1 VLFFKPG
8 HLSPRRRGVTLT
20 TSIRRLNPAIRRG
33 VADVRVRAAVRLAGI
48 TICLAAFSLAGM
60 GIALRAFSTA
70 SYQVGPARMSIS
82 TSFADHGSVDV
93 YVPIVDW
100 GVRAEPYT
108 APIRMSATLVSV
120 DRRAALR
127 TLQTPDDAR
136 AHLTAVEDQAPTA
149 VREALRRAALLVLIG
164 GLAGGLVGGLALNAV
179 VHRRRILVLGL
190 AAGLTAAA
198 CTIAVCALTLRSPDY
213 GVFRQPTFYAH
224 GGDLPRL
231 LELSQRL
238 TSAGSSYQ
246 SSYQQAL
253 SGLDTLVAGAAGDR
267 TPVAER
273 SFMVA
278 SDIHANWLT
287 LPAFARYADHRP
299 VFLVGDFVLEGTPIE
314 ASIAQRAARLGHPTV
329 VVSGNHDS
337 PVVMR
342 RLAQAGAI
350 VLTHGGRMSGD
361 GSVSGPAVIRVDGLM
376 VAGYEDPLAAQAG
389 SFGHRLDLTPA
400 ELSQE
405 TARVETWFDALPV
418 RPDVVLVHD
427 FRVAA
432 ALRVHI
438 ADEGGSVIVLT
449 GHDHR
454 QHVDRSGDVVEVDGG
469 TLGAGGVFAV
479 GHAPAGFAQV
489 HLTADGWP
497 AAVDLISADPISGD
511 ATARRIALDPP
522 AGGSAG

>member
-1 VLFFKPG
+1 MTFATAMG
-8 HLSPRRRGVTLT
+8 
-20 TSIRRLNPAIRRG
+20 RLRPAIRRG
-33 VADVRVRAAVRLAGI
+33 VADARTRAAARLAAITLCLGAFAFAGI
-48 TICLAAFSLAGM
+48 VVS
-60 GIALRAFSTA
+60 LRAFSTA
-70 SYQVGPARMSIS
+70 SYHVGPALMSIS
-82 TSFADHGSVDV
+82 TSFADRGTADI

-100 GVRAEPYT
+100 GVRAQPYK
-108 APIRMSATLVSV
+108 APIRMSATVVSV
-120 DRRAALR
+120 DRQAALR
-127 TLQTPDDAR
+127 TLQTPDGTRAR
-136 AHLTAVEDQAPTA
+136 LGAVEAQAPTA
-149 VREALRRAALLVLIG
+149 VHGALQRAALLVLLGGAAGGLIG
-164 GLAGGLVGGLALNAV
+164 GLVLHAV
-179 VHRRRILVLGL
+179 VHRRRMLLLGL
-190 AAGLTAAA
+190 AAGVTAATWTVA
-198 CTIAVCALTLRSPDY
+198 GCALTLRSPDY
-213 GVFRQPTFYAH
+213 AAFRQPTFYAH

-231 LELSQRL
+231 LELSDRL
-238 TSAGSSYQ
+238 TSAGASYK

-253 SGLDTLVAGAAGDR
+253 TGLDTLVTAAAGDH
-267 TPVAER
+267 TPVVDR

-299 VFLVGDFVLEGTPIE
+299 VFLVGDFALEGTPIE
-314 ASIAQRAARLGHPTV
+314 ATIAQRAAELGHPTV
-329 VVSGNHDS
+329 AVSGNHDS

-350 VLTHGGRMSGD
+350 VLTHAGRLAGD
-361 GSVSGPAVIRVDGLM
+361 GRIEGPPVISIDGFM

-400 ELSQE
+400 ELAAE
-405 TARVETWFDALPV
+405 RTRVETWFDGLAV
-418 RPDVVLVHD
+418 RPDIVLVHD

-432 ALRVHI
+432 ALRVHV
-438 ADEGGSVIVLT
+438 ASEGGPALIVLT

-511 ATARRIALDPP
+511 ASARRIAIDQASSP
-522 AGGSAG
+522 

>member
-1 VLFFKPG
+1 
-8 HLSPRRRGVTLT
+8 VTFATAMGTLRP
-20 TSIRRLNPAIRRG
+20 SIRRAA
-33 VADVRVRAAVRLAGI
+33 ADARTRAAVRLAALTLFLGVFAFAGI
-48 TICLAAFSLAGM
+48 VVS
-60 GIALRAFSTA
+60 LRAFSTA
-70 SYQVGPARMSIS
+70 SYRIGPALLSVS
-82 TSFADHGSVDV
+82 TSFAGHGSADV

-108 APIRMSATLVSV
+108 APIRISATLVSV

-127 TLQTPDDAR
+127 TLQTPDDTRAR
-136 AHLTAVEDQAPTA
+136 LSAVEAQAPGA
-149 VREALRRAALLVLIG
+149 VRDALERAALLVLLG
-164 GLAGGLVGGLALNAV
+164 GAGGGLVGGLVLHAV
-179 VHRRRILVLGL
+179 VHRRRMLVLGL
-190 AAGLTAAA
+190 AAGLTGAAW
-198 CTIAVCALTLRSPDY
+198 TVGGCALTLRSPDY
-213 GVFRQPTFYAH
+213 GAFRQPTFYAH

-231 LELSQRL
+231 LELSDRL
-238 TSAGSSYQ
+238 TSAGSSYR

-253 SGLDTLVAGAAGDR
+253 SGLDTLVAAAAGDR
-267 TPVAER
+267 TPVVER

-287 LPAFARYADHRP
+287 LPAFAKYADHRP
-299 VFLVGDFVLEGTPIE
+299 VFLVGDFVLEGTPLE

-350 VLTHGGRMSGD
+350 VLTHAGRMAGD
-361 GSVSGPAVIRVDGLM
+361 GSVSGPAVVSVDGLT

-389 SFGHRLDLTPA
+389 NFGHRLDLTPA
-400 ELSQE
+400 ELSDE
-405 TARVETWFDALPV
+405 AVRVEAWFDALSV
-418 RPDVVLVHD
+418 RPDIVLVHD

-432 ALRVHI
+432 ALRVHV
-438 ADEGGSVIVLT
+438 AAEGGSVIVLT

-479 GHAPAGFAQV
+479 GDAQAGFAQV
-489 HLTADGWP
+489 HLTAEGWP

-511 ATARRIALDPP
+511 ATARRIALDPA
-522 AGGSAG
+522 AG

>member
-1 VLFFKPG
+1 MTV
-8 HLSPRRRGVTLT
+8 T
-20 TSIRRLNPAIRRG
+20 TSIRRLSPAIRREI
-33 VADVRVRAAVRLAGI
+33 ARPHVRAAARLAGI
-48 TICLAAFSLAGM
+48 TLCLAVFSLAGM

-70 SYQVGPARMSIS
+70 SYQVGPARVSIS
-82 TSFADHGSVDV
+82 TSFADHGSVDL

-120 DRRAALR
+120 DRRVALR

-136 AHLTAVEDQAPTA
+136 SHLTAVEDQAPVA
-149 VREALRRAALLVLIG
+149 VRKALRRAALLVVLG
-164 GLAGGLVGGLALNAV
+164 GLAGGLVGGLVLHAV
-179 VHRRRILVLGL
+179 VHRRRVLLLGV
-190 AAGLTAAA
+190 AAGLTTAA
-198 CTIAVCALTLRSPDY
+198 CTIGVCALTLRSPDY

-238 TSAGSSYQ
+238 TSAGDSYQ

-253 SGLDTLVAGAAGDR
+253 AGLDTLVAGAAGDR

-314 ASIAQRAARLGHPTV
+314 ASIAQRAARVGHPTV
-329 VVSGNHDS
+329 AVSGNHDS

-350 VLTHGGRMSGD
+350 VLTHAGRMSGD
-361 GSVSGPAVIRVDGLM
+361 GTVTGPPVIKIDGLM

-400 ELSQE
+400 ELSDE
-405 TARVETWFDALPV
+405 TTRVETWFDTLPV

-432 ALRVHI
+432 ALRVHV
-438 ADEGGSVIVLT
+438 ADEGGSVIILT

-522 AGGSAG
+522 GATGSAP

>member
-1 VLFFKPG
+1 
-8 HLSPRRRGVTLT
+8 VTLT
-20 TSIRRLNPAIRRG
+20 ASIRRLHPAIQRG
-33 VADVRVRAAVRLAGI
+33 VADVRVRAAVRLGAI
-48 TICLAAFSLAGM
+48 TLCVAAFALAGM
-60 GIALRAFSTA
+60 GIALRAFSA
-70 SYQVGPARMSIS
+70 STYQVGPARMSIS
-82 TSFADHGSVDV
+82 ASFATHGSVDV

-127 TLQTPDDAR
+127 TLETPDDAR
-136 AHLTAVEDQAPTA
+136 ARLNAVEAGAPAA
-149 VREALRRAALLVLIG
+149 VREALRRAAFLILLG
-164 GLAGGLVGGLALNAV
+164 GIVGGLVGGLVLHAIGS
-179 VHRRRILVLGL
+179 RRRVLALGA

-198 CTIAVCALTLRSPDY
+198 CTIGVCALTLRSPDY

-231 LELSQRL
+231 LELSDRL
-238 TSAGSSYQ
+238 TSAGDSYQ

-253 SGLDTLVAGAAGDR
+253 SGLDTLVAAAAGDR
-267 TPVAER
+267 TPTVRR

-278 SDIHANWLT
+278 SDIHGNWLT

-299 VFLVGDFVLEGTPIE
+299 VFLVGDFTLQGTPIE
-314 ASIAQRAARLGHPTV
+314 ASLARRAARIGHPTV

-350 VLTHGGRMSGD
+350 VLTHAGRMAGD
-361 GSVSGPAVIRVDGLM
+361 GSVSGPAVISVDGLT

-389 SFGHRLDLTPA
+389 SFGHRLDLTQA
-400 ELSQE
+400 ELDAEIS
-405 TARVETWFDALPV
+405 RVETWFDLLPE
-418 RPDVVLVHD
+418 RPDLVLVHD

-432 ALRVHI
+432 ALRVH
-438 ADEGGSVIVLT
+438 AATEGGSVIVLT

-479 GHAPAGFAQV
+479 GHAAAGFAQV

-497 AAVDLISADPISGD
+497 AAVDLISADPITGD
-511 ATARRIALDPP
+511 ATARRVALDPP
-522 AGGSAG
+522 ATGG

>member
-1 VLFFKPG
+1 MATG
-8 HLSPRRRGVTLT
+8 
-20 TSIRRLNPAIRRG
+20 IRRLHPAIRREI
-33 VADVRVRAAVRLAGI
+33 ARPNVRAAARLAAI
-48 TICLAAFSLAGM
+48 TLCLGAFSLAGM

-70 SYQVGPARMSIS
+70 SYRIGPAQMSIS

-108 APIRMSATLVSV
+108 APIRMTATLVSV

-127 TLQTPDDAR
+127 TLETPDDAGAR
-136 AHLTAVEDQAPTA
+136 LDAVEAQTPTA
-149 VREALRRAALLVLIG
+149 VRAVLRRAALLVLLG
-164 GLAGGLVGGLALNAV
+164 GIAGGLVGGLVLHAIAG
-179 VHRRRILVLGL
+179 RRRLLLLGA
-190 AAGLTAAA
+190 AAGLVAAGSA
-198 CTIAVCALTLRSPDY
+198 VTVCALTLRSPDY

-231 LELSQRL
+231 LELSDRL
-238 TSAGSSYQ
+238 TSAGSSYR

-253 SGLDTLVAGAAGDR
+253 SGLDTLVAAAAGDR
-267 TPVAER
+267 TPVVQR

-299 VFLVGDFVLEGTPIE
+299 VFLVGDFALEGTPIE
-314 ASIAQRAARLGHPTV
+314 ASIARRAARLGHPTV

-350 VLTHGGRMSGD
+350 VLTHAGVMSGD
-361 GSVSGPAVIRVDGLM
+361 GSVTGSPVIPVDGLL

-389 SFGHRLDLTPA
+389 NFGHRLDLTQE
-400 ELSQE
+400 ELDGDIA
-405 TARVETWFDALPV
+405 TVDAWFDSLSV
-418 RPDVVLVHD
+418 RPDIVLVHD

-438 ADEGGSVIVLT
+438 AAEGGARVIVLT

-479 GHAPAGFAQV
+479 GHAHAGFAEV

-511 ATARRIALDPP
+511 ASARRIALDPP
-522 AGGSAG
+522 GAPS

>member
-1 VLFFKPG
+1 MTVATAMG
-8 HLSPRRRGVTLT
+8 
-20 TSIRRLNPAIRRG
+20 RLRPAIRRG
-33 VADVRVRAAVRLAGI
+33 VAHARVRAAARLAAITLCLGAFAFAGI
-48 TICLAAFSLAGM
+48 LVSLK
-60 GIALRAFSTA
+60 AFSTA
-70 SYQVGPARMSIS
+70 SYHVGPALMSIS
-82 TSFADHGSVDV
+82 TSFAGRGTADV

-100 GVRAEPYT
+100 GVRAAPYK
-108 APIRMSATLVSV
+108 APIRMSATVVSV
-120 DRRAALR
+120 DRQAALR

-136 AHLTAVEDQAPTA
+136 ARLGAVEAQAPAA
-149 VREALRRAALLVLIG
+149 VRSALERAALLVVLGGAMGGLIG
-164 GLAGGLVGGLALNAV
+164 GLVLHAV
-179 VHRRRILVLGL
+179 VHRRRMLLLGL
-190 AAGLTAAA
+190 AAGVTAAA
-198 CTIAVCALTLRSPDY
+198 WTVGGCALTLRSPDY
-213 GVFRQPTFYAH
+213 AAFRQPTFYAH

-231 LELSQRL
+231 LELSDRL
-238 TSAGSSYQ
+238 TSAGASYK

-253 SGLDTLVAGAAGDR
+253 TGLDTLVAAAAGDH
-267 TPVAER
+267 TAVVER

-299 VFLVGDFVLEGTPIE
+299 VFVVGDFALAGTPIE
-314 ASIAQRAARLGHPTV
+314 ATIAQRAAALGHPTV
-329 VVSGNHDS
+329 AVSGNHDS

-350 VLTHGGRMSGD
+350 VLTHSGRLQAD
-361 GSVSGPAVIRVDGLM
+361 GSIQGPAVTSIDGLL

-400 ELSQE
+400 ELTSE
-405 TARVETWFDALPV
+405 SAKVEAWFDGLTV
-418 RPDVVLVHD
+418 RPDIVLVHD

-432 ALRVHI
+432 ALRLH
-438 ADEGGSVIVLT
+438 AASEGGPPLMILT

-454 QHVDRSGDVVEVDGG
+454 QHVDRTGDVVEVDGG

-511 ATARRIALDPP
+511 ASARRIAIDETN
-522 AGGSAG
+522 

>member
-1 VLFFKPG
+1 M
-8 HLSPRRRGVTLT
+8 TLT
-20 TSIRRLNPAIRRG
+20 TSLRRLHPLVQRG
-33 VADVRVRAAVRLAGI
+33 IADARVRAAARLAA
-48 TICLAAFSLAGM
+48 TTLCLAAFSLAGM

-70 SYQVGPARMSIS
+70 SYQVGPAQMSIS

-120 DRRAALR
+120 NRTAALR

-136 AHLTAVEDQAPTA
+136 ARLTAVEDGAPAA
-149 VREALRRAALLVLIG
+149 VRDALRRAALLVLLG
-164 GLAGGLVGGLALNAV
+164 GVAGGLVGGLVLHAV
-179 VHRRRILVLGL
+179 KPRRRVLLLGA

-198 CTIAVCALTLRSPDY
+198 CTIGVCALTLRSPDY

-231 LELSQRL
+231 LELSDRL
-238 TSAGSSYQ
+238 TSAGDSYQ

-253 SGLDTLVAGAAGDR
+253 SGLDTLVAAAAGDR
-267 TPVAER
+267 TPAVQR

-299 VFLVGDFVLEGTPIE
+299 VFLVGDFALQGTPIE
-314 ASIAQRAARLGHPTV
+314 ASIARRAAHLGQPTV

-350 VLTHGGRMSGD
+350 VLTHAGRMAGD
-361 GSVSGPAVIRVDGLM
+361 GTVTGPTVVPVDGLM
-376 VAGYEDPLAAQAG
+376 VAGYEDPLAEQAG
-389 SFGHRLDLTPA
+389 NFGHRLDLTPD
-400 ELSQE
+400 ELISE
-405 TARVETWFDALPV
+405 IATVETWFDSMLV
-418 RPDVVLVHD
+418 KPDIVLVHD

-438 ADEGGSVIVLT
+438 ATEGGSVIILT

-469 TLGAGGVFAV
+469 TLGAGGVFSV
-479 GHAPAGFAQV
+479 GHASAGFAQV

-497 AAVDLISADPISGD
+497 AAVDLISADPITGD
-511 ATARRIALDPP
+511 ATARRVALDPP
-522 AGGSAG
+522 A

>member
-1 VLFFKPG
+1 
-8 HLSPRRRGVTLT
+8 VTIA
-20 TSIRRLNPAIRRG
+20 TSIRRLEPAIRREI
-33 VADVRVRAAVRLAGI
+33 ARPRVRTAARLAAVTL
-48 TICLAAFSLAGM
+48 CLAFFSLAGM

-100 GVRAEPYT
+100 GVRAEPYS

-120 DRRAALR
+120 DRRTALR
-127 TLQTPDDAR
+127 TLQTPYDAR
-136 AHLTAVEDQAPTA
+136 SHLTAVEDQAPTA
-149 VREALRRAALLVLIG
+149 VREALLRAALLVLLG
-164 GLAGGLVGGLALNAV
+164 GLAGGLVGGLVLNAV
-179 VHRRRILVLGL
+179 VRRRRTLLLGL
-190 AAGLTAAA
+190 AAGLTAAVCA
-198 CTIAVCALTLRSPDY
+198 IAVCGLTLRSPDY

-238 TSAGSSYQ
+238 TSAGDSYQ

-299 VFLVGDFVLEGTPIE
+299 VFLVGDFALQGTPIE
-314 ASIAQRAARLGHPTV
+314 ASIAGRAARLGHPTV
-329 VVSGNHDS
+329 AVSGNHDS

-342 RLAQAGAI
+342 RLAAAGAI
-350 VLTHGGRMSGD
+350 VLTHLGRMAGD
-361 GSVSGPAVIRVDGLM
+361 GTVTGPPVIEVDGLQ

-400 ELSQE
+400 ELTDY
-405 TARVETWFDALPV
+405 TARVEAWFDTLPV

-427 FRVAA
+427 FRVAE
-432 ALRVHI
+432 ALRIHI
-438 ADEGGSVIVLT
+438 ADAGGAPVIVLT

-479 GHAPAGFAQV
+479 GQASAGFAQV

-497 AAVDLISADPISGD
+497 SAVDLISADPISGD

-522 AGGSAG
+522 SR

>member
-1 VLFFKPG
+1 
-8 HLSPRRRGVTLT
+8 VTVA
-20 TSIRRLNPAIRRG
+20 TSIRRLEPALRREI
-33 VADVRVRAAVRLAGI
+33 ARPRVRASARLAAITLCLGI
-48 TICLAAFSLAGM
+48 FSLAGM
-60 GIALRAFSTA
+60 GIALRAFSAA

-82 TSFADHGSVDV
+82 TSFAGHGSVDV

-136 AHLTAVEDQAPTA
+136 THLSAVEDQAPIA
-149 VREALRRAALLVLIG
+149 VRAALRRAALLLLLG
-164 GLAGGLVGGLALNAV
+164 GLAGGLVGGLVLDAIL
-179 VHRRRILVLGL
+179 HRRRVLLLGL
-190 AAGLTAAA
+190 AAGFTAAA
-198 CTIAVCALTLRSPDY
+198 CTIAVCALTLRSPNY

-231 LELSQRL
+231 LEFSQRL
-238 TSAGSSYQ
+238 TNAGDSYQ

-253 SGLDTLVAGAAGDR
+253 SGLDTLVTAAAGDR
-267 TPVAER
+267 LPVVQR

-299 VFLVGDFVLEGTPIE
+299 VFLVGDFALEGTPIE
-314 ASIAQRAARLGHPTV
+314 ASIAHRAAQVGHPTV
-329 VVSGNHDS
+329 AVSGNHDS
-337 PVVMR
+337 PIVMR

-350 VLTHGGRMSGD
+350 VLTHAGRMAGD
-361 GSVSGPAVIRVDGLM
+361 GAVSGPAVVTVDGLQ
-376 VAGYEDPLAAQAG
+376 VAGYEDPLGAQAG
-389 SFGHRLDLTPA
+389 DFGHRLDLTPA
-400 ELSQE
+400 ELDAD
-405 TARVETWFDALPV
+405 TAAVEAWFDALPT
-418 RPDVVLVHD
+418 RPDIVLVHD

-432 ALRVHI
+432 RLRIHV
-438 ADEGGSVIVLT
+438 ASEGGARVMILT

-454 QHVDRSGDVVEVDGG
+454 QHVDQSGDVVEVDGG
-469 TLGAGGVFAV
+469 TLGAGGVFDV
-479 GHAPAGFAQV
+479 GHASAGFAQV
-489 HLTADGWP
+489 YLTADGWP

-522 AGGSAG
+522 SS

>member
-1 VLFFKPG
+1 
-8 HLSPRRRGVTLT
+8 VTLT
-20 TSIRRLNPAIRRG
+20 TGIRRLHPLVQRG
-33 VADVRVRAAVRLAGI
+33 IADVRVKAVVRLAG
-48 TICLAAFSLAGM
+48 TTLCLAAFSLAGM

-70 SYQVGPARMSIS
+70 SYQVGPALMSIS

-100 GVRAEPYT
+100 GVRAEPYA

-120 DRRAALR
+120 NRQAALR
-127 TLQTPDDAR
+127 TLETPDDAGAR
-136 AHLTAVEDQAPTA
+136 LDAVEAGAPAA
-149 VREALRRAALLVLIG
+149 VREALRRAALLVLVG
-164 GLAGGLVGGLALNAV
+164 GIAGGLVGGLVLHAIV
-179 VHRRRILVLGL
+179 RRRRVLALGA

-231 LELSQRL
+231 LELSDRL
-238 TSAGSSYQ
+238 TSAGNSYR

-253 SGLDTLVAGAAGDR
+253 SGLDTLVAAAAGDR
-267 TPVAER
+267 TPAVQR

-299 VFLVGDFVLEGTPIE
+299 VFLVGDFSLQGTPIE
-314 ASIAQRAARLGHPTV
+314 ASIARRAAGVGHPTI

-350 VLTHGGRMSGD
+350 VLTHDGRMAGD
-361 GSVSGPAVIRVDGLM
+361 GTVTGPPVVSVDGLQ
-376 VAGYEDPLAAQAG
+376 VAGYEDPLATQAG
-389 SFGHRLDLTPA
+389 NFGHQLDVTSA
-400 ELSQE
+400 ELANE
-405 TARVETWFDALPV
+405 TTTVEIWFDTLPE
-418 RPDVVLVHD
+418 RPDIVLVHD

-432 ALRVHI
+432 ALRVHV
-438 ADEGGSVIVLT
+438 ATEGGSVIVLT

-469 TLGAGGVFAV
+469 TLGAGGVFTV
-479 GHAPAGFAQV
+479 GHASAGFAQV

-511 ATARRIALDPP
+511 ATARRVALDPP
-522 AGGSAG
+522 APPS

>member
-1 VLFFKPG
+1 MTV
-8 HLSPRRRGVTLT
+8 T
-20 TSIRRLNPAIRRG
+20 TSIRSLRPAIRREI
-33 VADVRVRAAVRLAGI
+33 ARPRVRASLRLAAI
-48 TICLAAFSLAGM
+48 TLCLAGFSLAGM

-70 SYQVGPARMSIS
+70 IYQVGPARMSIS
-82 TSFADHGSVDV
+82 AGFASHGSVDL

-120 DRRAALR
+120 NRQAALR

-136 AHLTAVEDQAPTA
+136 AHLTAVEDQAPGA
-149 VREALRRAALLVLIG
+149 VREALRRAALLVLLG
-164 GLAGGLVGGLALNAV
+164 GLAGGLVGGLVLNAI
-179 VHRRRILVLGL
+179 VHGRRVLLLGL

-231 LELSQRL
+231 LELSERL
-238 TSAGSSYQ
+238 TSAGDSYQ

-253 SGLDTLVAGAAGDR
+253 TGLDTLVAAAAGDQ
-267 TPVAER
+267 TPVSER

-287 LPAFARYADHRP
+287 LPAFARYSDHRP
-299 VFLVGDFVLEGTPIE
+299 VFLVGDFSLEGTPIE
-314 ASIAQRAARLGHPTV
+314 ASIAQRAAQLGHPTV

-350 VLTHGGRMSGD
+350 VLTHTGRMAGD
-361 GSVSGPAVIRVDGLM
+361 GTVTGPPVISVDGLM
-376 VAGYEDPLAAQAG
+376 VAGYEDPLASQAG

-400 ELSQE
+400 ELTDE
-405 TARVETWFDALPV
+405 TARVETWFDSLSV

-432 ALRVHI
+432 ALRVHVA
-438 ADEGGSVIVLT
+438 ADAGARVMILT

-479 GHAPAGFAQV
+479 GHAAAGFAQV

-497 AAVDLISADPISGD
+497 AAVDLISADPITGD
-511 ATARRIALDPP
+511 ATARRIVLDQTQ
-522 AGGSAG
+522 

>member
-1 VLFFKPG
+1 M
-8 HLSPRRRGVTLT
+8 TLT
-20 TSIRRLNPAIRRG
+20 TSIRRLHPAVRRG
-33 VADVRVRAAVRLAGI
+33 IADVRVRAAVRLAAI
-48 TICLAAFSLAGM
+48 TLCLAAFSLAGM
-60 GIALRAFSTA
+60 GVALRAFSTA
-70 SYQVGPARMSIS
+70 SYQIGPALMSIS
-82 TSFADHGSVDV
+82 TSFADRGSVDV

-127 TLQTPDDAR
+127 TLETPDDAR
-136 AHLTAVEDQAPTA
+136 ARLNAVEAGAPDA
-149 VREALRRAALLVLIG
+149 VREALRRAALLVLLG
-164 GLAGGLVGGLALNAV
+164 GIAGGLVGGLVLHAIGS
-179 VHRRRILVLGL
+179 RRRVLVLGA

-198 CTIAVCALTLRSPDY
+198 CTIAVCALMLRSPDY

-231 LELSQRL
+231 LELSDRL
-238 TSAGSSYQ
+238 TSAGDSYR

-253 SGLDTLVAGAAGDR
+253 SGLDTLVAAAAGDR
-267 TPVAER
+267 TPSVRR

-299 VFLVGDFVLEGTPIE
+299 VFLVGDFALQGTPIE
-314 ASIAQRAARLGHPTV
+314 ASIAKRAARVGHPTV

-350 VLTHGGRMSGD
+350 VLTHTGRMAGD
-361 GSVSGPAVIRVDGLM
+361 GSVTGPVVISVDGLQ

-389 SFGHRLDLTPA
+389 DFGHRLDLTPT
-400 ELSQE
+400 ELADE
-405 TARVETWFDALPV
+405 TATVETWFDALTV
-418 RPDVVLVHD
+418 RPDIVLVHD

-432 ALRVHI
+432 ALRVHVASESGPPLMI
-438 ADEGGSVIVLT
+438 LT

-454 QHVDRSGDVVEVDGG
+454 QHVDRTGDVVEVDGG

-511 ATARRIALDPP
+511 ASARRIAIDETNQ
-522 AGGSAG
+522 

>member
-1 VLFFKPG
+1 MTV
-8 HLSPRRRGVTLT
+8 T
-20 TSIRRLNPAIRRG
+20 TSIRRLHPALRRG
-33 VADVRVRAAVRLAGI
+33 VADVRVRAAVRLAAI
-48 TICLAAFSLAGM
+48 TLCLAAFSLAGM

-70 SYQVGPARMSIS
+70 FYQIGPAQMSIS

-127 TLQTPDDAR
+127 TLQTPDDAGAR
-136 AHLTAVEDQAPTA
+136 LTAVEDGAPAA
-149 VREALRRAALLVLIG
+149 VREALRRAALLVLVG
-164 GLAGGLVGGLALNAV
+164 GIAGGLVGGLVLHV
-179 VHRRRILVLGL
+179 IVRRRRVLVLGA

-198 CTIAVCALTLRSPDY
+198 CTIAVCALTLRAPDY

-231 LELSQRL
+231 LALSDRL
-238 TSAGSSYQ
+238 TSAGDSYK
-246 SSYQQAL
+246 SSYQQAI
-253 SGLDTLVAGAAGDR
+253 SGLDALVAAAAGDR
-267 TPVAER
+267 TPAVQR

-299 VFLVGDFVLEGTPIE
+299 VFLVGDFALQGTPIE
-314 ASIAQRAARLGHPTV
+314 AAIARRAARVGHPTV
-329 VVSGNHDS
+329 AVSGNHDS
-337 PVVMR
+337 PLIMR

-350 VLTHGGRMSGD
+350 VLTHGGRMAGD
-361 GSVSGPAVIRVDGLM
+361 GTVTGPAVISVDGLK
-376 VAGYEDPLAAQAG
+376 VAGYEDPLGAQAG
-389 SFGHRLDLTPA
+389 QFGHRLDLTPA
-400 ELSQE
+400 ELEAYTSQ
-405 TARVETWFDALPV
+405 VESWFDTLPE
-418 RPDVVLVHD
+418 RPDIVLVHD

-432 ALRVHI
+432 ALRVYI
-438 ADEGGSVIVLT
+438 ATEGGTVIILT

-469 TLGAGGVFAV
+469 TLGAGGVFTV
-479 GHAPAGFAQV
+479 GHAAAGFAQV
-489 HLTADGWP
+489 HLTAGGWP

-522 AGGSAG
+522 A